1 MQCTMLRL
9 RAAATTSLGLTLRGV
24 AHIVASFV
32 LSTVVYSAIY
42 AAAVPEAELNY
53 PLHFGLCDPPNVTRR
68 VAAARLAPSDAGGR
82 VAAAAPPLA
91 PGYKYMARLCLE
103 LPESPPNVEVGTFLA
118 ELSLYSGEAAADGPP
133 VTALDAVQAA
143 TPPAPPAML
152 FASARP
158 FVLRYRSPQVRWLG
172 NLFFMLPL
180 VLGLLEEKQTHCAPL
195 ADELHNR
202 RDRPALCAPWSHRG
216 AFSEPVPTG
225 GTIRCSRCAWRSPR
239 ARCRRASPRRV
250 GRRAGR
256 DEGGERAH
264 GLGEGW
270 PRGLAARAVAARAV
284 AAEGC
289 RPRGD
294 DGRRPPSAG
303 LQCDAPPPHLLWR
316 GCGAHA
322 HLVLHHRRGRS
333 HAADAHV
340 HAEPSPR

>member
-1 MQCTMLRL
+1 MREGGWPRRHHRSLPATSTWRGSASSCQSRRQTWRSGHSWRSSRCT
-9 RAAATTSLGLTLRGV
+9 AAT
-24 AHIVASFV
+24 
-32 LSTVVYSAIY
+32 
-42 AAAVPEAELNY
+42 AAK
-53 PLHFGLCDPPNVTRR
+53 PPPT
-68 VAAARLAPSDAGGR
+68 ARLSLPSMR
-82 VAAAAPPLA
+82 CKLRHRRRRRRCSLRRR
-91 PGYKYMARLCLE
+91 ARLC
-103 LPESPPNVEVGTFLA
+103 SGTARRRCGGSATCSSCCLLCSA
-118 ELSLYSGEAAADGPP
+118 CSRRSRR
-133 VTALDAVQAA
+133 TA
-143 TPPAPPAML
+143 
-152 FASARP
+152 R
-158 FVLRYRSPQVRWLG
+158 RSP
-172 NLFFMLPL
+172 
-180 VLGLLEEKQTHCAPL
+180 TSCT
-195 ADELHNR
+195 
-202 RDRPALCAPWSHRG
+202 
-216 AFSEPVPTG
+216 TG

-284 AAEGC
+284 AAEGY

-340 HAEPSPR
+340 LARRARLRAAGPAASARRGPTIPTVPAVESGAGQ